1 MNPKAKER
9 VGYPTQKPI
18 LLLDKIIELVT
29 DEGDTVLDPFCGSGT
44 TLVAAQFLNRKYI
57 GIDLSKQAIE
67 LSNMR
72 LKQPIKTESKLLNNG
87 KNSYINQDPSI
98 TSILSRLQITPVQ
111 RNKGIDGFL
120 KIEGSVRPIP
130 VKIQRDYET
139 LEEAAQLLLQA
150 GQRIQYP
157 QRILIKKNSFR
168 SNELFTFSQNFPK
181 DLIIIDNV
189 DELDKEKLMSNI
201 K

>member
-18 LLLDKIIELVT
+18 LLLERIIELVT
-29 DEGDTVLDPFCGSGT
+29 DEGDIVLDPFCGSGT
-44 TLVAAQFLNRKYI
+44 TLVAAQLLNRKYI
-57 GIDLSKQAIE
+57 GIDISKQAIE
-67 LSNMR
+67 LSNKR
-72 LKQPIKTESKLLNNG
+72 LKKPIKTESKLLHNG
-87 KNSYINQDPSI
+87 KNAYINQDPSI

-120 KIEGSVRPIP
+120 RIEGYVKPIP

-139 LEEAAQLLLQA
+139 LEEAIQLLLLA
-150 GQRIQYP
+150 GKRIRYP
-157 QRILIKKNSFR
+157 QKICIKKNNSR
-168 SNELFTFSQNFPK
+168 SNQLFTFNQNFPE
-181 DLIIIDNV
+181 DLIIIDNI
-189 DELDKEKLMSNI
+189 DELDREKLISNI